1 MFQPGN
7 RCSTLYSETRFNP
20 SGELDVPPSLTNGKI
35 CYLEL
40 PVDNVQRSADFY
52 RKIFGWKLRQRGDGH
67 TAFDDTTGQVSGAFI
82 PGRPPQAQTGLLV
95 YIMVDSVAATV
106 DAILASGCEI
116 VQPIGVDAPE
126 ITARFRD
133 PAGNILGLYEE
144 PSEG

>member
-20 SGELDVPPSLTNGKI
+20 AGESDMSPSLTNGKI

-67 TAFDDTTGQVSGAFI
+67 
-82 PGRPPQAQTGLLV
+82 
-95 YIMVDSVAATV
+95 
-106 DAILASGCEI
+106 
-116 VQPIGVDAPE
+116 
-126 ITARFRD
+126 
-133 PAGNILGLYEE
+133 
-144 PSEG
+144 